1 MLSSRHFVFCI
12 HITASAST
20 WGATPRWF
28 NSCIAVSISTW
39 FTFNVH
45 RYIYIVCTDGCSS
58 ANQEW
63 NEWKNCTNIFG
74 QSIII
79 AYIFVHKLFYTHIF
93 WLFFYFSYFI
103 CLSAVISFSVWSAS
117 SAKIFYFFFFC
128 TSRDVEGQTSTHK
141 QHREY
146 EKMKQQ
152 QKNMREICITKQE
165 LCNLADALL
174 LLISYRRVCM
184 DEYFLS
190 KFFLFYFFISTAA
203 AAFLFFFCA
212 V

>member
-1 MLSSRHFVFCI
+1 MERMKKLYKHFRSKHNYCIYFRTQIVLYTYILIIFLFLIFHLPQRSDFVFCLKCVKCKDI
-12 HITASAST
+12 
-20 WGATPRWF
+20 
-28 NSCIAVSISTW
+28 
-39 FTFNVH
+39 
-45 RYIYIVCTDGCSS
+45 
-58 ANQEW
+58 
-63 NEWKNCTNIFG
+63 
-74 QSIII
+74 
-79 AYIFVHKLFYTHIF
+79 
-93 WLFFYFSYFI
+93 
-103 CLSAVISFSVWSAS
+103 LS
-117 SAKIFYFFFFC
+117 FFFC

-203 AAFLFFFCA
+203 AAFLFFFVQCNPRVQA
-212 V
+212 